1 MPGRDFSSNAPQFG
15 TAQYARQGGPDQCKT
30 CNQPIGAEYYRIN
43 GALACPNCA
52 QLAATKLPKD
62 SHAKFVRGVIFGLG
76 GAILGLILYSAVGI
90 LTGLIIGY
98 VALAVGYIVAKA
110 IKMGSGGIG
119 GQRYQI
125 AAALLTYVAVSMASI
140 PIGIAQYIKARDAH
154 HTAAHAAVTQSPRS
168 QELSLDD
175 PDDSASSPHAAAQPP
190 ARPAPH
196 PVNFGAILGTLL
208 LEGLISPFSQ
218 FYRNGPTFS
227 AMIGL
232 VILFVGIRIAWQMT
246 DDSGAKAVLGPFR
259 S

>member
-1 MPGRDFSSNAPQFG
+1 MPGPTFSSNTPQFG
-15 TAQYARQGGPDQCKT
+15 TAQYASQGGPDQCKT

-76 GAILGLILYSAVGI
+76 GAIVGLILYSAVGI

-110 IKMGSGGIG
+110 VKMGSGGIG

-140 PIGIAQYIKARDAH
+140 PIGIAQYVKARDAH
-154 HTAAHAAVTQSPRS
+154 HAPAHAAVAQSPRS
-168 QELSLDD
+168 QELSSDD
-175 PDDSASSPHAAAQPP
+175 PDDSASSPDAAAQPS

-232 VILFVGIRIAWQMT
+232 VILFLGIRIAWQMT